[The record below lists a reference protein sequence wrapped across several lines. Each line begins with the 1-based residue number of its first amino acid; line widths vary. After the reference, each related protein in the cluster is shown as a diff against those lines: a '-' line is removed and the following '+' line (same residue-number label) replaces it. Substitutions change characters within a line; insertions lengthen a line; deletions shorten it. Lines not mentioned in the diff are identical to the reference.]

1 MNPRGILKSHMGGGD
16 ELRKEKLAM
25 KKLTTNSNDLWKRK
39 TSQGCANW
47 INHGKHF
54 THGHKNLKSPLET
67 KLAMV
72 QELVLL

>member
-39 TSQGCANW
+39 TSQGCAN
-47 INHGKHF
+47 
-54 THGHKNLKSPLET
+54 
-67 KLAMV
+67 
-72 QELVLL
+72 